1 MLVQGMCLDVMC
13 LEKQQK
19 PVQAGAQDPLSDL
32 ESGRAVPFSPQDFC
46 CPCVFAVAATTQDPA
61 GQDPPQTF
69 RSAQGM

>member
-32 ESGRAVPFSPQDFC
+32 ESGHAFPISPQDFC
-46 CPCVFAVAATTQDPA
+46 SPCVFVYCCHNTASYFLPTIYAAYS
-61 GQDPPQTF
+61 GV
-69 RSAQGM
+69 